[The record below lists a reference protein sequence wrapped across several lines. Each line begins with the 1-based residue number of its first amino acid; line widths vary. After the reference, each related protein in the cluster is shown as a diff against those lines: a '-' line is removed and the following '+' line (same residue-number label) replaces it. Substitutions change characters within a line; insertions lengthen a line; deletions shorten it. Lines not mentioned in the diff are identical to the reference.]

1 MGALDLDHV
10 ALPVNDARAAHRFYS
25 EVLGLALVEAL
36 SGDEWEG
43 RAWLMMIFADTHGRR
58 VALCAYGGP
67 PLERERIPTDAR
79 HYAFAA
85 RSLAPWKRRLAAA
98 RVAYREEDHGGG
110 QRSIYFDDPSGN
122 TLEITSPAARTV
134 RPMRRKE
141 ALAEIE
147 RWKAA

>member
-1 MGALDLDHV
+1 MAALDLDHV
-10 ALPVNDARAAHRFYS
+10 ALPVHDARASYRFYS
-25 EVLGLALVEAL
+25 DVLGLALVETL
-36 SGDEWEG
+36 SGDDWEG
-43 RAWLMMIFADTHGRR
+43 RAWLMMIFADAHGRR

-85 RSLAPWKRRLAAA
+85 RSLAPWKRRLSSAK
-98 RVAYREEDHGGG
+98 VGYREEDHGGG

-122 TLEITSPAARTV
+122 TLEITSPALRAARPV
-134 RPMRRKE
+134 PRKE

-147 RWKAA
+147 RWKAS